1 MELDKC
7 ILDLWKTDIAVHHLE
22 TILSAQEQ

>member
-1 MELDKC
+1 MKLDGR
-7 ILDLWKTDIAVHHLE
+7 IHDLWKTDIAVHHLK